1 MKKYGKILSVLVLC
15 AILLFSNTITANAK
29 HKYLGSKNN
38 VYGKLTHKTKKTAG
52 GLRRDKSMTYVYY
65 GTGTHKT
72 INIVKENFKN
82 LPLND
87 KLDSEVINEHIS
99 DFMEK
104 DATKVGTDADGKIIY
119 SSSKINKK
127 YLVEF
132 TRNNNG
138 DITRITIFRGDL
150 NDVN

>member
-1 MKKYGKILSVLVLC
+1 MKKYGKFLSMFILC
-15 AILLFSNTITANAK
+15 AILLLSNTITVNAK
-29 HKYLGSKNN
+29 HKYVGSKNN
-38 VYGKLTHKTKKTAG
+38 VYGKLTHKTKKTTG

-65 GTGTHKT
+65 GLGDHKT
-72 INIVKENFKN
+72 INFVKENFKD

-104 DATKVGTDADGKIIY
+104 DATKIGTQEDGKAIY

-132 TRNNNG
+132 TRNNWM
-138 DITRITIFRGDL
+138 
-150 NDVN
+150 